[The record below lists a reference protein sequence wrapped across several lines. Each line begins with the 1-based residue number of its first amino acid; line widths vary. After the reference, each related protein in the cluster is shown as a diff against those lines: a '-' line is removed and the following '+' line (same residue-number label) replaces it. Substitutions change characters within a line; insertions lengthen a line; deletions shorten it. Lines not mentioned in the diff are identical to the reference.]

1 MVAIIIVNTVIRD
14 LTLTLTLTLTLKP
27 GLGLGVGLGLGLG
40 LSRKDWKESSS
51 KKTVMFSLLKD
62 YKCQLPEK

>member
-51 KKTVMFSLLKD
+51 KNGHVFPVKRL
-62 YKCQLPEK
+62 